1 VGFATIST
9 HLQIWNGSGM
19 INPKA
24 RPCDEGAIRSVRPD
38 PGCLAGQK
46 FWILFVTILGST
58 MAFVDESVVNVALP
72 AIEADLKSPLAVIQ
86 WLVNAYTLCV
96 ASLMLIGGAAGDRL
110 GRRRVFVMG
119 AGIFALGSLW
129 CGLAP
134 NVAQLIA
141 ARALQGIGAALL
153 IPSSLAII
161 GASIDAGER
170 GRAIGTWAG
179 FSAIAAAFGPLL
191 GGWIVD
197 HVSWRW
203 IFLINPLLA
212 LPTIWAALRHVP
224 ESRDSEAAA
233 GLDWL
238 GALLA
243 IAGLGSLVFGLIA
256 SSDLGWRDGGVLG
269 SIAAGVL
276 LLASFVWVEA
286 RNRAPMMPL
295 DVFASRTFSGVNL
308 LTLLL
313 YAALGGAF
321 FFLPFDLIQVHLY
334 SATLAGAAF
343 LPFTLMMGALSR
355 WSGGLLDR
363 FGARAPLIVGPAIT
377 AVGFAL
383 LALPGIGGSYWTTFL
398 TPMAVLGFGMAVSV
412 APLTTAVMSA
422 VPPHR
427 TGVASGVNN
436 AAAAV
441 ANLLAVAIFGAI
453 ALDVHDR
460 ELDRHLA
467 AQPVSAQVIA
477 AVQASR
483 GKFVAEP
490 ALARLQSEDRQVAD
504 NIVRAS
510 LANSIARVMWLA
522 AALALAGAFCAAITI
537 PSGLGQPVR
546 ESEGQAG

>member
-1 VGFATIST
+1 V
-9 HLQIWNGSGM
+9 

-24 RPCDEGAIRSVRPD
+24 RPCDEAVIRSVRPD
-38 PGCLAGQK
+38 PDCVARQK
-46 FWILFVTILGST
+46 LWILAATILGST

-72 AIEADLKSPLAVIQ
+72 AIEADLKAPVAIIQ

-96 ASLMLIGGAAGDRL
+96 AALMLIGGAAGDRL
-110 GRRRVFVMG
+110 GRRRVFVVG
-119 AGIFALGSLW
+119 ASVFALGSIW
-129 CGLAP
+129 CGLSP
-134 NVAQLIA
+134 SVAQLIT
-141 ARALQGIGAALL
+141 ARAVQGIGAAFL

-161 GASIDAGER
+161 GASIAEAER

-179 FSAIAAAFGPLL
+179 FSAIAAAIGPLL

-212 LPTIWAALRHVP
+212 LVTIWVALKHVP
-224 ESRDSEAAA
+224 ESRDQAADA
-233 GLDWL
+233 GLDWA

-256 SSDLGWRDGGVLG
+256 SSDRGWHDAWVLG
-269 SIAAGVL
+269 AIAAGLL
-276 LLASFVWVEA
+276 LLAAFVFVEA
-286 RNRAPMMPL
+286 RSHAPMMPL
-295 DVFASRTFSGVNL
+295 DVFASRTFSAVNL

-321 FFLPFDLIQVHLY
+321 FFLPFDLIQVHRY

-363 FGARAPLIVGPAIT
+363 FGARWPLIIGPAIT

-383 LALPGIGGSYWTTFL
+383 LGLPGIDGSYATTFL
-398 TPMAVLGFGMAVSV
+398 LPMTVLGLGMAVSV
-412 APLTTAVMSA
+412 APLTTAVLGA
-422 VPPHR
+422 VPSHR
-427 TGVASGVNN
+427 AGVASGINN
-436 AAAAV
+436 AAAAL

-453 ALDVHDR
+453 ALGVHDR
-460 ELDRHLA
+460 ALDRRLA
-467 AQPVSAQVIA
+467 AQPVTPEVVT
-477 AVQASR
+477 AVQAAH

-490 ALARLQSEDRQVAD
+490 ALARLPGDDREVAD
-504 NIVRAS
+504 AIVRAS
-510 LANSIARVMWLA
+510 LAESITVVMWLA
-522 AALALAGAFCAAITI
+522 AALALAGAACAAIAI
-537 PSGLGQPVR
+537 PARIDRPVR
-546 ESEGQAG
+546 E

>member
-1 VGFATIST
+1 V
-9 HLQIWNGSGM
+9 

-24 RPCDEGAIRSVRPD
+24 RPCDEAAIRSVNPD
-38 PGCLAGQK
+38 PNCRASEK
-46 FWILFVTILGST
+46 FWILAVTILGST

-72 AIEADLKSPLAVIQ
+72 AIEADLEAPVAVIQ

-110 GRRRVFVMG
+110 GRRRMFVIG
-119 AGIFALGSLW
+119 AGVFALGSVW
-129 CGLAP
+129 CGASP
-134 NVAQLIA
+134 TIAQLIA
-141 ARALQGIGAALL
+141 ARAAQGIGAALL

-161 GASIDAGER
+161 GASIDASER

-179 FSAIAAAFGPLL
+179 FSAIAAAIGPLL

-224 ESRDSEAAA
+224 ESRDSEAAP

-256 SSDLGWRDGGVLG
+256 SSDLGWRDGRVLG
-269 SIAAGVL
+269 STIAGLLL
-276 LLASFVWVEA
+276 LLAFVWVES
-286 RNRAPMMPL
+286 RSRAPMMPL

-334 SATLAGAAF
+334 SATLAGAVF

-363 FGARAPLIVGPAIT
+363 FGARLPLIIGPAIT

-383 LALPGIGGSYWTTFL
+383 LGLPGIGGSYWATFL
-398 TPMAVLGFGMAVSV
+398 LPMAVLGFGMAVSV
-412 APLTTAVMSA
+412 APLTTAVINA
-422 VPPHR
+422 VPTHR
-427 TGVASGVNN
+427 AGVASGVNN

-441 ANLLAVAIFGAI
+441 ANLLAVAIFGAV
-453 ALDVHDR
+453 ALNGYDR
-460 ELDRHLA
+460 QLDRHLV
-467 AQPVSAQVIA
+467 AQTVSAEVTA

-490 ALARLQSEDRQVAD
+490 ALARLQGDDRQVAD
-504 NIVRAS
+504 GIVRAS
-510 LANSIARVMWLA
+510 LAGSIAHVMWLA
-522 AALALAGAFCAAITI
+522 AALALAGALCAAIAI
-537 PSGLGQPVR
+537 PSGLGRPAR
-546 ESEGQAG
+546 E

>member
-1 VGFATIST
+1 V
-9 HLQIWNGSGM
+9 

-24 RPCDEGAIRSVRPD
+24 GPCDEAAIRSVRPV
-38 PGCLAGQK
+38 PLPFPRPQAGEGWGGGSQEL
-46 FWILFVTILGST
+46 WILAVTILGSS

-72 AIEADLKSPLAVIQ
+72 AVEADLKAPVAVIQ

-96 ASLMLIGGAAGDRL
+96 AALMLIGGAAGDRL
-110 GRRRVFVMG
+110 GRRRVFVIG
-119 AGIFALGSLW
+119 AAIFAIGSAW
-129 CGLAP
+129 CGLSP
-134 NVAQLIA
+134 TIAQLIA
-141 ARALQGIGAALL
+141 ARVLQGVGAALL

-161 GASIDAGER
+161 GASIDPAQR

-179 FSAIAAAFGPLL
+179 FSAIAAAIGPLL

-197 HVSWRW
+197 HVTWRW

-224 ESRDSEAAA
+224 ESRDSEADP
-233 GLDWL
+233 GLDWP

-256 SSDLGWRDGGVLG
+256 SSDLGWRNGTVPG
-269 SIAAGVL
+269 SIAAGL
-276 LLASFVWVEA
+276 LLLVAFVWVEA
-286 RNRAPMMPL
+286 HSRAPMMPL
-295 DVFASRTFSGVNL
+295 DVFASRTFTGINL

-363 FGARAPLIVGPAIT
+363 FGARLPLILGPAIT

-383 LALPGIGGSYWTTFL
+383 LGLPGTGGTYATTFL
-398 TPMAVLGFGMAVSV
+398 LPMALLGFGMAVAV
-412 APLTTAVMSA
+412 APLTTAVINA
-422 VPPHR
+422 VPTHR
-427 TGVASGVNN
+427 AGVASGVNN

-441 ANLLAVAIFGAI
+441 AGLLAVAIFGAI
-453 ALDVHDR
+453 ALNVYGR
-460 ELDRHLA
+460 ELDRQLA
-467 AQPVSAQVIA
+467 VQTVVPEVKA
-477 AVQASR
+477 AVQAAH

-490 ALARLQSEDRQVAD
+490 ALARLQGDDRQIAD
-504 NIVRAS
+504 MIVRAS
-510 LANSIARVMWLA
+510 LADSIALVMWLA
-522 AALALAGAFCAAITI
+522 AALALAGALCAAITI
-537 PSGLGQPVR
+537 PPSVGRPAR
-546 ESEGQAG
+546 E

>member
-1 VGFATIST
+1 
-9 HLQIWNGSGM
+9 
-19 INPKA
+19 
-24 RPCDEGAIRSVRPD
+24 
-38 PGCLAGQK
+38 
-46 FWILFVTILGST
+46 

-72 AIEADLKSPLAVIQ
+72 AIEADLKTPVAVIQ

-110 GRRRVFVMG
+110 GRRRVFVIG
-119 AGIFALGSLW
+119 AGIFALGSVW
-129 CGLAP
+129 CGISP
-134 NVAQLIA
+134 TVAQLIA
-141 ARALQGIGAALL
+141 ARAVQGIGAAML

-161 GASIDAGER
+161 GASIDAAER

-179 FSAIAAAFGPLL
+179 FSAIAAAIGPLL

-197 HVSWRW
+197 HASWRW

-212 LPTIWAALRHVP
+212 LPTIWAALARVP
-224 ESRDSEAAA
+224 ESRDREVEA

-238 GALLA
+238 GALSA
-243 IAGLGSLVFGLIA
+243 IAGFGSLVFGLIA
-256 SSDLGWRDGGVLG
+256 SSDLGWGDGRVLG
-269 SIAAGVL
+269 SIACGLL
-276 LLASFVWVEA
+276 LLAAFIWVEA
-286 RNRAPMMPL
+286 HSRAPMMPL

-321 FFLPFDLIQVHLY
+321 FFLPFDLIQVHRY

-363 FGARAPLIVGPAIT
+363 FGARLPLIVGPAIT

-383 LALPGIGGSYWTTFL
+383 LALPASGGSYAATFL
-398 TPMAVLGFGMAVSV
+398 LPMVTLGLGMAVSV
-412 APLTTAVMSA
+412 APLTTAVMGA

-441 ANLLAVAIFGAI
+441 ANLLAVAILGAL
-453 ALDVHDR
+453 ALDVHDHA
-460 ELDRHLA
+460 LDRHLA
-467 AQPVSAQVIA
+467 AQPVSAAVTA
-477 AVQASR
+477 AVQAAR

-490 ALARLQSEDRQVAD
+490 ALARLQGEDRQVAD
-504 NIVRAS
+504 TIVRAS
-510 LANSIARVMWLA
+510 LKDSIALVMWLA
-522 AALALAGAFCAAITI
+522 AALALAGAVCAAIAI
-537 PSGLGQPVR
+537 PSGLARPAR
-546 ESEGQAG
+546 E